1 MAPSSDEATNINVN
15 IADTN
20 NFKSFEYKT
29 RLTGSTAAA
38 YGILEMANNCCTT
51 KIFN

>member
-1 MAPSSDEATNINVN
+1 MVFSSDEATNINVN

-29 RLTGSTAAA
+29 RLTGSTAAV